1 MKQRYERMREKDIGN
16 KDRDSPECWYAGQCL
31 TISSLLK
38 TQGLIEA
45 LASFSGT
52 HFSVCV
58 CVCVCVC
65 VLATHS
71 RLTLC
76 DLLKGNLPG
85 SSVCWILQARILE
98 WVASHFSR
106 GSS

>member
-1 MKQRYERMREKDIGN
+1 MKQRYETMREKDIGN

-38 TQGLIEA
+38 KLGLFVA
-45 LASFSGT
+45 LASFCGI

-58 CVCVCVC
+58 CVLTIQSC
-65 VLATHS
+65 
-71 RLTLC
+71 LTLC
-76 DLLKGNLPG
+76 NLLNGNLPG
-85 SSVCWILQARILE
+85 SSVCGILQARILE
-98 WVASHFSR
+98 WVASRFSR